1 MFWKFFKMTENTM
14 KTRQMKRYYDKF
26 NKLDLELRQFASRQ
40 IPDCRTS
47 TRNKIKQN
55 KSKQKTKGRIP

>member
-1 MFWKFFKMTENTM
+1 M
-14 KTRQMKRYYDKF
+14 KIRQMKRYYDKF

-55 KSKQKTKGRIP
+55 KSKQKTKGIIT